1 MTSAC
6 HSRSHF
12 SCSAIRK
19 RSARC
24 VGAKSRRRS
33 SNANVLSKEE
43 NVEEEEGSVDAND
56 VDVCES
62 AGVVSDA
69 GRGDDVVVA
78 AVAGKHTQSRAMVGS
93 FVVHNSRGFMPSS
106 HVLSSNTFALL
117 SAFSGSQQ
125 PPLAGTSALL

>member
-1 MTSAC
+1 M
-6 HSRSHF
+6 
-12 SCSAIRK
+12 
-19 RSARC
+19 
-24 VGAKSRRRS
+24 
-33 SNANVLSKEE
+33 LSKEE

-62 AGVVSDA
+62 VDVVSDA
-69 GRGDDVVVA
+69 GRDDEDVVVA